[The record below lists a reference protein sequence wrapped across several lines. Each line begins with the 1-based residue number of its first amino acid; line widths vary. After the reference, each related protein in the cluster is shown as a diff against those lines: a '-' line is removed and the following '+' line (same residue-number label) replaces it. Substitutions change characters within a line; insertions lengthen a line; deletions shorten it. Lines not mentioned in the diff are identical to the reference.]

1 MNAKILEQK
10 NDIDKLKRE
19 LETGRVLVCG
29 WY

>member
-10 NDIDKLKRE
+10 NDIDKLKRV